1 MERRAFE
8 RKPLGSVE
16 LDLCFACH
24 AIWFDQY
31 ESAQL
36 TPGAVVQLFGQIH
49 AHESSPPRPLGGN
62 LRCPG
67 CAKALALTQD
77 VQRTNRISYYRCV
90 AGHGRLTTFFQFL
103 REKNFVRSLSLREI
117 ENLKATVKQVRCSS
131 CGAPVSLERD
141 AQCGYCRAP
150 VSILDADAVKTTLAE
165 LTEAERKRN
174 HVDPS
179 AALDAVLAAERH
191 KRRSPSVR
199 TSVSGNTTDAV
210 DLVCDALGLL
220 FD

>member
-8 RKPLGSVE
+8 RKPLGTVE
-16 LDLCFACH
+16 LDLCFECRAL
-24 AIWFDQY
+24 WLDQY

-36 TPGAVVQLFGQIH
+36 TPGSVVQLFAQLH
-49 AHESSPPRPLGGN
+49 AHEGSPPRPLGEN

-67 CAKALALTQD
+67 CRQPLALTQD
-77 VQRTNRISYYRCV
+77 IQRTNRITYYRC
-90 AGHGRLTTFFQFL
+90 ASGHGRLTTFFQFL
-103 REKNFVRSLSLREI
+103 REKNFVRSLSPGEVEKLR
-117 ENLKATVKQVRCSS
+117 ATVKQVRCSS

-179 AALDAVLAAERH
+179 AAVDAVLAAERH
-191 KRRSPSVR
+191 QRRAPSVR
-199 TSVSGNTTDAV
+199 LSNPMESIDAV